1 MVDDRTAGYAALL
14 LRVVTGVL
22 FLIHDAVKI
31 FIFTPAGTAG
41 FFGSIGLPPELA
53 YVAMVLEFVG
63 GVALILGIWPRV
75 AALVMVPLMVGTI
88 VAVHGHNGFLFTDA
102 NGGWE
107 YPAFWALALVAVALI
122 GDGAYALLPTPSLGA
137 SPVLKPA
144 AVLKV

>member
-14 LRVVTGVL
+14 LRVATGVL

-41 FFGSIGLPPELA
+41 FFASIGLPPALA

-63 GVALILGIWPRV
+63 GLALILGVWPRLV
-75 AALVMVPLMVGTI
+75 AVIMVPLLVGAI
-88 VAVHGHNGFLFTDA
+88 LAVHGANGFLFTNA

-107 YPAFWALALVAVALI
+107 YPAFWALAMIVLALI
-122 GDGAYALLPTPSLGA
+122 GDGVYALAPTPGLGA
-137 SPVLKPA
+137 GPALKA
-144 AVLKV
+144 SASKA

>member
-22 FLIHDAVKI
+22 FLTHDAVKI

-41 FFGSIGLPPELA
+41 FFGSIGLPPALA

-88 VAVHGHNGFLFTDA
+88 VAVHGHNGFLFTNA

-107 YPAFWALALVAVALI
+107 YPAFWALAMVVLALI
-122 GDGAYALLPTPSLGA
+122 GDGVWALVPTPTFGSTPTL
-137 SPVLKPA
+137 PA
-144 AVLKV
+144 AALKA